1 MKILLVGDIVGSPG
15 RRVFREVVKRLRA
28 ESAVHAVVVNAENAA
43 AGNGITLALAEEI
56 FTAGADVITM
66 GDHVWG
72 QRELEATIGG
82 EKRLVRP
89 VNFPPGTPGQGYAT
103 VQTALGP
110 VTVVNLLGRVFMNPS
125 DCPFRAMDAL
135 LAKPPEGVKA
145 VVVDF
150 HAEATSEKMA
160 MGRYLDGRVA
170 AVVGTHTHVG
180 TIDARLL
187 SGGTAYVTDIGMVGP
202 QDSVIGDDPEA
213 VIQRFL
219 TQIPGRL
226 SVGKGLVEFNAVL
239 IDICERSGLA
249 SAIERLQLVVDPAG

>member
-1 MKILLVGDIVGSPG
+1 VRVLCIGDVVGKPG
-15 RRVFREVVKRLRA
+15 RQAVACLLPELRKQYDID
-28 ESAVHAVVVNAENAA
+28 VVVTNGENIASGLGITINTVSELYA
-43 AGNGITLALAEEI
+43 AGVDVVTSGNHIWHHREILDWLA
-56 FTAGADVITM
+56 D
-66 GDHVWG
+66 DHP
-72 QRELEATIGG
+72 
-82 EKRLVRP
+82 LVRP
-89 VNFPPGTPGQGYAT
+89 LNYPPAAPGRGFHLFAG
-103 VQTALGP
+103 LL
-110 VTVVNLLGRVFMNPS
+110 VVNLIGRTFMMNY

-249 SAIERLQLVVDPAG
+249 SSIERLQFVVDPAG